1 MLVWSLSNKWVLF
14 WTLGA
19 SADTLISIK
28 VLGAPGGKNPILGDF
43 GLCFFF
49 KLSVLIPQTP
59 KCDLVYFDF
68 YSTFS
73 LLKYWPFFSRA
84 LKFQAML
91 FSQEQK
97 LLWAMPGLHLSFVM
111 GQIQHTNKDKMIFHF
126 TLWSEIQPYMGQGS
140 SDRVFVLCV
149 CVFLWLDL
157 YL

>member
-1 MLVWSLSNKWVLF
+1 MLVWSLSNEWVLF

-28 VLGAPGGKNPILGDF
+28 VLVAPGGTNPILGDL

-68 YSTFS
+68 CSTFS

-111 GQIQHTNKDKMIFHF
+111 GQIQHTNKDKIFHF

-140 SDRVFVLCV
+140 SDRVFVVCV

>member
-28 VLGAPGGKNPILGDF
+28 VLGAPGGTNPILGDF

-68 YSTFS
+68 CSTFS